1 MAQKRYNVC
10 LTNEEREQLIQLI
23 SRGKAAAKKLTH
35 AHILLKAD
43 ESPQWGP
50 AWKDERIAEALNIE
64 VTTVRRVRKALVDDG
79 FERALN
85 HKKPSRTRPRKF
97 DDDTEAHLLAVAR
110 SEAPAGHARW
120 SLRLLADKL
129 VELKH
134 FESVSHETVR
144 QILKKTT

>member
-1 MAQKRYNVC
+1 MAEKRYKVC
-10 LTNEEREQLIQLI
+10 LTSEEREQLLQLI
-23 SRGKAAAKKLTH
+23 SRGKAAAQKLTH

-64 VTTVRRVRKALVDDG
+64 VSTVRRVRKALVDEG
-79 FERALN
+79 FDRALN

-97 DDDTEAHLLAVAR
+97 DDDTEAHLVAVAR

-129 VELKH
+129 VELQH

>member
-1 MAQKRYNVC
+1 M
-10 LTNEEREQLIQLI
+10 
-23 SRGKAAAKKLTH
+23 
-35 AHILLKAD
+35 D
-43 ESPQWGP
+43 
-50 AWKDERIAEALNIE
+50 
-64 VTTVRRVRKALVDDG
+64 
-79 FERALN
+79 
-85 HKKPSRTRPRKF
+85 HKKPSRSKPRKF
-97 DDDTEAHLLAVAR
+97 DGDTEAHLVAVAR